1 MKKEF
6 LLLSVLI
13 SSAIFVFLI
22 YPISNLI
29 QLDEKNITKLDKKE
43 KPQSNQFSFNKDNI
57 ELTFDIVRLDKNG
70 DVVIAGKTIPN
81 IKVDILDGNE
91 TLASVFSDLNGDWV
105 WISDSPLS
113 EGIKRLN
120 LKHFDGEDEFVS
132 EQNIIILREKNS
144 DSSSKILKF
153 SRNSNIEIINNNEK
167 ILGLSLD
174 IVEYLDNDSLNLT
187 GRTKPNSLI
196 SLFFSN
202 NFVKDSRSD
211 KYGNWKMELKNFK
224 LTDNNLMIT
233 TEIDGQKIKLKTK
246 IFDKKID
253 SNFILEKEITVKDG
267 NSLWRIARKTLGG
280 GIYYSEIYK
289 NNISK
294 IENPDLIFPG
304 QVFNIP
310 NIKKNN

>member
-13 SSAIFVFLI
+13 SSAILVFLI
-22 YPISNLI
+22 YPISNLT

-43 KPQSNQFSFNKDNI
+43 KPQSNQFYFNKDNI

-70 DVVIAGKTIPN
+70 DIVIAGKTIPN
-81 IKVDILDGNE
+81 IKVDIFDGNAP
-91 TLASVFSDLNGDWV
+91 LASVFSDLNGDWV

-132 EQNIIILREKNS
+132 EQNIIILREKNN

-174 IVEYLDNDSLNLT
+174 IVEYLDNDSLNLI
-187 GRTKPNSLI
+187 GRTKPSSLI

-202 NFVKDSRSD
+202 NFIKDTQSD
-211 KYGNWKMELKNFK
+211 KYGNWKIELKNFK
-224 LTDNNLMIT
+224 LTDNNIMIV

-253 SNFILEKEITVKDG
+253 PNFIREKEITVKDG

-289 NNISK
+289 NNINEIK
-294 IENPDLIFPG
+294 NPDLIFPG

-310 NIKKNN
+310 NIKNN